1 MTARTPALRPID
13 VVVNSAGPWS
23 TVRVQQPY
31 GAMQQQGWDVR
42 FVAPPFDPG
51 HQIRDGALVIWQR
64 PLPDSVE
71 RWRSVVE
78 AWRRRG
84 CLVLVEWDDHP
95 DLFRLAIREQ
105 CNAVDHI
112 HLRCCHGVQT
122 SNPRLAS
129 VLRRFNPHVFELEN
143 GVQPIPPLR
152 HDLIQASA
160 RVFLGNFNREQEQ
173 RQLASALRKWLL
185 EAEAPQLVTVGPTG
199 LEGLLPPERIVSHPP
214 LAYSAY
220 RQLLASCHVALL
232 PLQCG
237 EPQACKTPIKW
248 LEAAAMGQH
257 PIRTPT
263 LRRQLLE

>member
-13 VVVNSAGPWS
+13 VVVTRGPWS

-31 GAMQQQGWDVR
+31 GASAAGMDVR
-42 FVAPPFDPG
+42 FVATPLIR

-71 RWRSVVE
+71 RRSVVE

-129 VLRRFNPHVFELEN
+129 VLRRFNRVFELEMAFN
-143 GVQPIPPLR
+143 PSPFTARPNSGV
-152 HDLIQASA
+152 S
-160 RVFLGNFNREQEQ
+160 
-173 RQLASALRKWLL
+173 
-185 EAEAPQLVTVGPTG
+185 TG
-199 LEGLLPPERIVSHPP
+199 IS
-214 LAYSAY
+214 
-220 RQLLASCHVALL
+220 
-232 PLQCG
+232 
-237 EPQACKTPIKW
+237 
-248 LEAAAMGQH
+248 GQF
-257 PIRTPT
+257 
-263 LRRQLLE
+263 QS